1 MLSCIDY
8 LVTLVKIS
16 FSNLQIQLEFM
27 TEQNLNFIYKPYM

>member
-1 MLSCIDY
+1 MLNYIDY

-27 TEQNLNFIYKPYM
+27 TKQNFKFYL